1 MEGNAKEPAIRT
13 IMMPR
18 DTNPLGCIFGG
29 HIVSLIDQAAVQCAM
44 NVANC
49 NFVTKLIREVEFI
62 EPVNVGDVV
71 SFYGAVISVG
81 RTSIC
86 VRIEVE
92 AQHMK
97 RSMQPKSVTS
107 AELVLVAVDD
117 RGRPV
122 PVEACDSTALG

>member
-1 MEGNAKEPAIRT
+1 MREPAIRT

-29 HIVSLIDQAAVQCAM
+29 HIVSLIDQAAVQCAI
-44 NVANC
+44 NVANR
-49 NFVTKLIREVEFI
+49 NFVTKLIKDVEFI

-71 SFYGAVISVG
+71 TFYGKVTSVG
-81 RTSIC
+81 RTSVC
-86 VRIEVE
+86 VRIDVE

-97 RSMQPKSVTS
+97 GAMPPKSVTS

-117 RGRPV
+117 EGKPIPV
-122 PVEACDSTALG
+122 KN